1 MANLAHW
8 RRSLKDNVLDES
20 ALGESLSPATV
31 DNLCRSAGHR
41 WRKSFWTPRV
51 TLLTFLLQVLDG
63 AKSLRSAVSLLL
75 VHLVDGGEE
84 DLPSCDP
91 SAFCQARQR
100 LPCAVVNGAMV
111 AVANRMRHMLPLL
124 LIPARCQ
131 TAKAFALLRQLLAW
145 VAHDVVP
152 DRPNRYEPRRLKRRA
167 KQYTY
172 LVKPRADYKKD
183 VATGAC

>member
-8 RRSLKDNVLDES
+8 RRSLEDHVLDES

-31 DNLCRSAGHR
+31 DDLCRSAGHR

-63 AKSLRSAVSLLL
+63 AKSLRSAVSLLR

-100 LPCAVVNGAMV
+100 LPGAVVHGAMV
-111 AVANRMRHMLPLL
+111 AVANRMRTLVDAENGWHGHP
-124 LIPARCQ
+124 
-131 TAKAFALLRQLLAW
+131 
-145 VAHDVVP
+145 V
-152 DRPNRYEPRRLKRRA
+152 
-167 KQYTY
+167 Y
-172 LVKPRADYKKD
+172 LVDGSNVSMPDTPALQKEVTLQPCAI
-183 VATGAC
+183 GASGRGGSWPVMR